1 MGKIKAWL
9 MQLEED
15 ALDMTR
21 EEFLEAHG
29 EFHLAVWT
37 RVQACKELEQLG
49 VEDGKIQRINQEMA

>member
-1 MGKIKAWL
+1 MGKLKAWL
-9 MQLEED
+9 MQLEEE

-49 VEDGKIQRINQEMA
+49 VEDGKIIRLSETMA

>member
-21 EEFLEAHG
+21 EEYLEAHG